1 MKLNFKH
8 FSYLLLAAGM
18 LLVGCS
24 KDSTTPEG
32 DNPSGGEPSSNN
44 SLTNFSF
51 KSQSNSSL
59 TSNVSGVSGGGIIY
73 ITVKDG
79 VDLSSLVPSFKI
91 HEKAVAK
98 VDGKVIKSDS
108 SAIDFSKTV
117 VINVTAE
124 NGRSASYQILAR
136 NGNDNIDKKVYN
148 FMITHSLPGVS
159 VAVSKDEKIV
169 YVGSYGFS
177 DKDKKVRVNENT
189 LFRLASMS
197 KQHAAIAIMELY
209 RRGLLDVDDT
219 IFGEGGILEEMYGTE
234 MGSQW
239 KKITVRDILSHS
251 SGISTDCIFGG
262 LSAYSGKSSQERLRT
277 LLNNNNTPGY
287 TVGQRFSYNN
297 SNFLIAGV
305 IVEHITGKPFM
316 KFLKEEVYGPR
327 GIEDIY
333 GGMNSQAEKRENE
346 CVYYGQDGKNPYG
359 NDVEAGVAAGGVIA
373 STSALMQLMACL
385 DYQPGVEDIFPAEI
399 LDLMYTAKSGMVDG
413 SGNVWNRYGLGWRVN
428 YPVTGFSNWAAYH
441 GGTLAGVCTIWARG
455 KNNVNGVVLCNSRS
469 YNQSIDD
476 RMWEMLRDIQNTF
489 AY

>member
-32 DNPSGGEPSSNN
+32 ENGGKPTEVSKDN
-44 SLTNFSF
+44 SLTGFAI
-51 KSQSNSSL
+51 KADKNSVVSV
-59 TSNVSGVSGGGIIY
+59 NGSGVHGAGIIY
-73 ITVKDG
+73 LTLKEG
-79 VDLSSLVPSFKI
+79 TPLESLIPTFKI
-91 HEKAVAK
+91 HQKAVATI
-98 VDGKVIKSDS
+98 DGKKIVSDS
-108 SAIDFSKTV
+108 SAIDFSKTQT
-117 VINVTAE
+117 ITVTAE
-124 NGRSASYQILAR
+124 SGQKATYKILVR
-136 NGNDNIDKKVYN
+136 NGNDKIDKMVYN
-148 FMITHSLPGVS
+148 FMITHDLPGVS
-159 VAVSKDEKIV
+159 VAISKNEQIA

-177 DKDKKVRVNENT
+177 DKGRNKRVNENT

-197 KQHAAIAIMELY
+197 KQHAAIGIMELY
-209 RRGLLDVDDT
+209 RRGLLDIDDT
-219 IFGEGGILEEMYGTE
+219 IFGKGGILEEMYGDD
-234 MGSQW
+234 MGAQW
-239 KKITVRDILSHS
+239 KRITVRDILSHS

-277 LLNNNNTPGY
+277 LLNNNETPGY

-305 IVEHITGKPFM
+305 IVEYLSGKPFM
-316 KFLKEEVYGPR
+316 QFLKEEIYSPN

-333 GGMNSQAEKRENE
+333 GGMNTEAEKRENE

-373 STSALMQLMACL
+373 STTALMNLMARL

-399 LDLMYTAKSGMVDG
+399 LDLMYTAKAGMKDG

-428 YPVTGFSNWAAYH
+428 YPTAGFSNWAAYH

-476 RMWEMLRDIQNTF
+476 RMWEMLRDIQNMF
-489 AY
+489 